1 MRTRHRTVLWT
12 GVFLGVGLLAGCV
25 TGREDKTPVTDQTP
39 VSTEAPASG
48 AVSTLTGEGP
58 VQHTYNCP
66 PAAEVDEPG
75 APSVEVGVTTPVPS
89 GKGGNKGAGS
99 KVYTR
104 YNCN

>member
-1 MRTRHRTVLWT
+1 MRKRNRLLQCT
-12 GVFLGVGLLAGCV
+12 GVFMGVGLLAGCV
-25 TGREDKTPVTDQTP
+25 TGREEPAPGPDQMPVI
-39 VSTEAPASG
+39 TEASAPG

-66 PAAEVDEPG
+66 PAAEVDQPG

-89 GKGGNKGAGS
+89 ARGESKGDGT